1 MTSLDPALSIANLI
15 YVGHNCDASSALH
28 ITRRRSVDRKKQHT
42 ERNVFQ
48 CLVFGPKKAGK
59 SGLLNSL
66 LGRCKSKSIYANT
79 SLLGS
84 NMLNFLSLSKSLGG
98 IIWLL

>member
-1 MTSLDPALSIANLI
+1 M
-15 YVGHNCDASSALH
+15 
-28 ITRRRSVDRKKQHT
+28 DRKKQHT

-84 NMLNFLSLSKSLGG
+84 NMLNFCLCPN
-98 IIWLL
+98 LLVGLYGSFRTL